1 MSETCPARTV
11 ANDSRWMPCARRTG
25 FGSPVLSEQPPSRG
39 LMYAVA
45 RYAHSDGTEI
55 QTRTRSLSF
64 GSPFLAGIAGGL
76 DDTAQ
81 ASHTLQSAAQFK
93 MRLIENGDIGCYAS
107 LQILRIRRLVLT
119 I

>member
-1 MSETCPARTV
+1 
-11 ANDSRWMPCARRTG
+11 MPCARRTG

-76 DDTAQ
+76 D
-81 ASHTLQSAAQFK
+81 
-93 MRLIENGDIGCYAS
+93 AS
-107 LQILRIRRLVLT
+107 LTYTSVRST
-119 I
+119 IQDAVDRER